1 MSFLDSL
8 LNKAK
13 LMPEDDDYEDFDDE
27 EMDDEIYN
35 APTKNKTSKF
45 RKNNQSSYDTVAA
58 AEEEASAS
66 KGRPQKTGKVVPMKA
81 TTAKQSEVCMIMPK
95 GYQDA
100 NEIADILLQGKSVV
114 LNLEGMNVDAAQ
126 RVIDFASGACYTMGG
141 NLQKISKKIFIV
153 TPSSVELSGDF
164 TNLLGDTIDL
174 SSLNLNM

>member
-1 MSFLDSL
+1 MSFLDSF
-8 LNKAK
+8 LNKEK
-13 LMPEDDDYEDFDDE
+13 LMPDDDFDDFDDE
-27 EMDDEIYN
+27 DMDDEIYDGP
-35 APTKNKTSKF
+35 AKNKTTKF
-45 RKNNQSSYDTVAA
+45 RKSSQSSYDDAAA
-58 AEEEASAS
+58 AEEEAQTASRGRAS
-66 KGRPQKTGKVVPMKA
+66 KSGKVVPMRS
-81 TTAKQSEVCMIMPK
+81 TTTKQSEVCMIMPK
-95 GYQDA
+95 GYEDA

-174 SSLNLNM
+174 SSLNLNL

>member
-1 MSFLDSL
+1 MSFLDSFL
-8 LNKAK
+8 SKAK
-13 LMPEDDDYEDFDDE
+13 LMPDDDDFDDFDDE
-27 EMDDEIYN
+27 EMDDEIYDGP
-35 APTKNKTSKF
+35 AKNKTTKF
-45 RKNNQSSYDTVAA
+45 RKTNQSSYEDAAA
-58 AEEEASAS
+58 AEEEVPAS
-66 KGRPQKTGKVVPMKA
+66 KGRTSRSGKVVPMRS

-95 GYQDA
+95 GYEDA

>member
-1 MSFLDSL
+1 MSFLDSF

-13 LMPEDDDYEDFDDE
+13 LMPDDDDFDEFDDE
-27 EMDDEIYN
+27 DMDDEIYDGP
-35 APTKNKTSKF
+35 AKNKTTKF
-45 RKNNQSSYDTVAA
+45 RKTNQSYDDAAA
-58 AEEEASAS
+58 AEEESSVS
-66 KGRPQKTGKVVPMKA
+66 KGRSSRSGKVVPMRS
-81 TTAKQSEVCMIMPK
+81 TSTKQSEVCMIMPK
-95 GYQDA
+95 GYEDA

>member
-1 MSFLDSL
+1 MSFLDSF

-13 LMPEDDDYEDFDDE
+13 LMPDDDFDEFDDE
-27 EMDDEIYN
+27 EMDDEIYDGP
-35 APTKNKTSKF
+35 AKNKTTKF
-45 RKNNQSSYDTVAA
+45 RKNSQSYDDAAA
-58 AEEEASAS
+58 AEEESSAS
-66 KGRPQKTGKVVPMKA
+66 KSRSSRSGKVVPMRS
-81 TTAKQSEVCMIMPK
+81 TTTKQSEVCMIMPK
-95 GYQDA
+95 GYEDA